1 MLEEINRLLQNKDW
15 EGAKTEITLLL
26 DKEGDMIGEA
36 EHLLVYNLVVCEI
49 NLSNFQQAQKLMRY
63 NSKLLTAGEIKA
75 LSEEIPKKDQ
85 TKIKDGAII
94 SLGFFQSTTH
104 FNDVIGLESVKQ
116 YLRKNI
122 IYQIKY
128 PEKYRQVGAELN
140 AGAIFYGPPG
150 TGKTLLARA
159 VAGEVGGRMLVVKLP
174 DIINKFAG
182 DSEKNIKKVFDEAR
196 SKRPSIIF
204 IDEIDGIGQ
213 KRENADNDIGQG
225 ALAHN
230 IVTTLL
236 SELDGIS
243 QDMENIYTI
252 GTTNKPWAL
261 DSALTRS
268 GRISDK
274 VYVPLPKLR
283 DKKALYAYYLRKMPI
298 AKMDYMKLALK
309 SFVFSP
315 ADIKAVC
322 QMTAN
327 AKAAALVEGSAS
339 AVINMRDIVKSIKTK
354 RKEAETL
361 DWFAGALKELKGKP
375 KAELV
380 QYKELI
386 KDIRFWYLKAPS
398 YEKLYNALSIV
409 L

>member
-1 MLEEINRLLQNKDW
+1 MINDLLQNKDW
-15 EGAKTEITLLL
+15 EGAKNEITKLLDN
-26 DKEGDMIGEA
+26 DKEGDINDETK
-36 EHLLVYNLVVCEI
+36 HLLEYNLIVCEI
-49 NLSNFQQAQKLMRY
+49 NLTNFQYAKKLMRG
-63 NSKLLTAGEIKA
+63 NSKFLTPSEIKI
-75 LSEEIPKKDQ
+75 LSKEIPQKDQ
-85 TKIKDGAII
+85 TKIKDGAIV

-116 YLRKNI
+116 YLKKNI

-128 PEKYRQVGAELN
+128 PEKYKQVGAELN

-213 KRENADNDIGQG
+213 KRENADNDVGQG
-225 ALAHN
+225 ALTHN

-274 VYVPLPKLR
+274 IYVPLPKLR
-283 DKKALYAYYLRKMPI
+283 DKKALYAYYLKKMPL

-327 AKAAALVEGSAS
+327 AKAAALVEGKAS
-339 AVINMRDIVKSIKTK
+339 AVINMRDIAKSIKAK
-354 RKEAETL
+354 RKEVETL
-361 DWFAGALKELKGKP
+361 DWFASALKELKGKS
-375 KAELV
+375 KAERV
-380 QYKELI
+380 QYKRLI
-386 KDIRFWYLKAPS
+386 KDIKFWYLKAPF
-398 YEKLYNALSIV
+398 YEKLNNALSLII
-409 L
+409 